1 MISGLCKSF
10 QKISIQRGFEFS
22 NSLKYTTTTTTTT
35 TTVQKKTAAQLF
47 ADKTIEVPVL
57 NFNDKLS
64 PIENIQLSKDVFSVP
79 LRVDL
84 LHRMVRYQRA
94 KSQQGTHQAL
104 NMGRMDR
111 TNKKPTRQKGSGNA
125 RKGTNHSV
133 HFRGG
138 ARTFAPTMRSHA
150 HDLPRKVRK
159 LCLKVALSTKLAQNK
174 LVVVD
179 GFNLE
184 SHKTK
189 ELLSKLPKDWGRTLL
204 VDSEI
209 SDFLNKS
216 SLNVQKIDTLPQLGL
231 NVYTILQNDTLVL
244 TKSSVEALQARLT
257 KSDN

>member
-10 QKISIQRGFEFS
+10 QKISIQKGFGYS
-22 NSLKYTTTTTTTT
+22 NSLNYTT
-35 TTVQKKTAAQLF
+35 KKTATQLF
-47 ADKTIEVPVL
+47 TEKTIEVPVL
-57 NFNDKLS
+57 NFNDKNV
-64 PIENIQLSKDVFSVP
+64 IENIQLSKDVFSVP

-104 NMGRMDR
+104 NMARMER

-150 HDLPRKVRK
+150 HDLPSKVRK

-174 LVVVD
+174 LIIVD
-179 GFNLE
+179 EFNLE
-184 SHKTK
+184 THKTK
-189 ELLSKLPKDWGRTLL
+189 ELVSKLPKDWGRTLL
-204 VDSEI
+204 VDSKI
-209 SDFLNKS
+209 SDFLNRS

-244 TKSSVEALQARLT
+244 TKSSVEDLTARLT
-257 KSDN
+257 ESD

>member
-10 QKISIQRGFEFS
+10 QKISIQRGFEYS
-22 NSLKYTTTTTTTT
+22 NSLRYTTNSTLET
-35 TTVQKKTAAQLF
+35 KTAAQLF

-57 NFNDKLS
+57 NFSDKMN

-94 KSQQGTHQAL
+94 KTQQGTHQAL
-104 NMGRMDR
+104 NMARMDR

-150 HDLPRKVRK
+150 HDLPNKVRK

-174 LVVVD
+174 LFIVD
-179 GFNLE
+179 EFNLE

-189 ELLSKLPKDWGRTLL
+189 ELVSKLPKDWGRTLL
-204 VDSEI
+204 VDTNI

-216 SLNVQKIDTLPQLGL
+216 SLNVQKIDALPQLGL

-257 KSDN
+257 ESDN

>member
-10 QKISIQRGFEFS
+10 QKISIQKGFGYS
-22 NSLKYTTTTTTTT
+22 NSLNYTSTNNIA
-35 TTVQKKTAAQLF
+35 AAQLF
-47 ADKTIEVPVL
+47 EKSFEFPII
-57 NFNDKLS
+57 NFKS
-64 PIENIQLSKDVFSVP
+64 KENSGSIQLSKDVFSVP

-94 KSQQGTHQAL
+94 KTQQGTHQAL
-104 NMGRMDR
+104 NMARMDK
-111 TNKKPTRQKGSGNA
+111 TNKKPTKQKGSGNA

-138 ARTFAPTMRSHA
+138 ARTFAPFMRSHA
-150 HDLPRKVRK
+150 HDLPNKVRK

-174 LVVVD
+174 LIIVD
-179 GFNLE
+179 EFNLE

-189 ELLSKLPKDWGRTLL
+189 ELVSNLPKEWGRSLL

-209 SDFLNKS
+209 SDFLGKS
-216 SLNVQKIDTLPQLGL
+216 SLNVQKIDALPQLGL

-244 TKSSVEALQARLT
+244 SKSSVEALQARL
-257 KSDN
+257 SQSE